1 MVTVCAWCQKYMGSR
16 EPLGEAKVS
25 HGICD
30 ACLERE
36 SRPAPPARATGRD
49 TAGAVPGAVAGRV
62 PRPPLSA

>member
-16 EPLGEAKVS
+16 EPFGEAKVS

-36 SRPAPPARATGRD
+36 SRSDAPAHVASRD
-49 TAGAVPGAVAGRV
+49 PAGAASGARRAARS
-62 PRPPLSA
+62 PLAV

>member
-36 SRPAPPARATGRD
+36 SRPVQPARSAGREP
-49 TAGAVPGAVAGRV
+49 AGAAPGLIARRP
-62 PRPPLSA
+62 PRPPLTA